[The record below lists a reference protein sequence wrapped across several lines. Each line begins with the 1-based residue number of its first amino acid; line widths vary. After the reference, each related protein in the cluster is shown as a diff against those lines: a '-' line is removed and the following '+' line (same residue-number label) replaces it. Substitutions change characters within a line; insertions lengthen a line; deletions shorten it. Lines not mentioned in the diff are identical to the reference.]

1 MSTAERKSR
10 QPSESSPVLRPDG
23 EESDAVLVDRVL
35 GGDKSCFGILVERY
49 QDVLFNL
56 ALRTVGDFDEAQD
69 ITQTAFIKAYRSLRS
84 FDPQRRFFSWIY
96 RITLNESLNA
106 RKSRRP
112 HETVP
117 ETLATSAPDAL
128 ELLARE
134 ERYREL
140 NSAIGSLPEL
150 YRRVIELRHRSELT
164 YREIPN
170 SRTARSPTCWISR
183 KRR

>member
-1 MSTAERKSR
+1 M
-10 QPSESSPVLRPDG
+10 
-23 EESDAVLVDRVL
+23 LVDRVL
-35 GGDKSCFGILVERY
+35 GGDKRCFGILVERY

-69 ITQTAFIKAYRSLRS
+69 ITQTAFIKAYRGLGS

-106 RKSRRP
+106 RKARRP
-112 HETVP
+112 HDTVP

-164 YREIPN
+164 YREIADALDIPEKTVK
-170 SRTARSPTCWISR
+170 SRLFSARRQLAEIIRAMRSPKTAGGHR
-183 KRR
+183 A